1 MNETV
6 TCLAWIGAI
15 AASGL
20 TVPLCVALHHIM
32 RWVLVG

>member
-1 MNETV
+1 MSEIMTY
-6 TCLAWIGAI
+6 LAWIGAI